1 MAQRPLRSGR
11 EKVVFRQE
19 ARALLKRGADQMAW
33 VLRATLGPT
42 ARVVAIEKLTSRAEA
57 PEILDD
63 GATIARR
70 IIEIPN
76 RYVNMGA
83 MLIRHLAWKQHEAV
97 GDGTA
102 TAAVLAHAVLSE
114 ATRYIAAGGNPMLLK
129 RGVEKALHV
138 ALAELQALSTPL
150 ETADQVAALA
160 TAATGDPEMGGYI
173 GEMFDIVG
181 RDGYIQVMESPS
193 TKTDREYVEG
203 VIWDRGYL
211 SPYMV
216 TDPERMEAVLDDALV
231 LVTDHIIKRAS
242 ELIPVMEKVH
252 QAGFKNFF
260 IVANDIESEPLSLL
274 VANKQQGVLTTLAVK
289 APGYG
294 DRRIRILEDLAII
307 TGGRPFLDDA
317 GDRLEEARLED
328 LGRAQRVWANR
339 DYFSII
345 GGYGDPARIRQRIA
359 MIKSELPTVTDDY
372 EREKMR
378 ERLGKLAGGVA
389 ILRVGAATKTELEE
403 KKNRAERAVALIRA
417 AVEEGVVPGGGAAYL
432 ALIPALERI
441 AAQGDEKVGVRILQ
455 RALEEP
461 LRAIVE
467 NAGYE
472 SDPIIAELQTRPRG
486 WGFDVLR
493 GTFVDMREA
502 GILDATKVLR
512 LALEKGVS
520 GAIMAFTTEALV
532 LRNLEYDLNLNP

>member
-193 TKTDREYVEG
+193 IKTDREYVEG

>member
-138 ALAELQALSTPL
+138 ALEELKALSAPL

-441 AAQGDEKVGVRILQ
+441 EAQGDEKVGVRILQ

>member
-138 ALAELQALSTPL
+138 ALEELKALSTPL

>member
-138 ALAELQALSTPL
+138 ALEELKALSTPL

-193 TKTDREYVEG
+193 IKTDREYVEG

-441 AAQGDEKVGVRILQ
+441 EAQGDEKVGVRILQ

>member
-138 ALAELQALSTPL
+138 ALEELKALSTPL

-441 AAQGDEKVGVRILQ
+441 EAQGDEKVGVRILQ

>member
-138 ALAELQALSTPL
+138 ALEELKALSTPL

-216 TDPERMEAVLDDALV
+216 TDPERMAAVLDDALV

-441 AAQGDEKVGVRILQ
+441 EAQGDEKVGVRILQ